1 MNFFIPSLGP
11 NFLGFHME
19 QKLINVTMK
28 LPFFPLFGNLK
39 NFKNESNHY
48 FQINWGGNMRK
59 KFTIISIMLL
69 ILVPLLAT
77 TVNAEPDPEEYAP
90 ILYFEGEETC
100 YPIDAE
106 YHLDYS
112 SLGSVGLLGL
122 TVQYYD
128 NNQGSIDDN
137 GVIEHYK
144 SVRNNYET
152 KVYYRIYNYQLSD
165 VIQYWMFYA
174 FNKGELNQHEGD
186 WEMVQIVF
194 ENDEPKDVGY
204 SQHYS
209 GQSATWNQ
217 VEKEGNHMK
226 VYVSRG
232 SHANYLR
239 SYSGKV
245 GIASDIVGANGVVLD
260 SRKNDYTLEDIEAA
274 TNTWIDFEGRW
285 GEVPDNVDDAI
296 QASFLGQAG
305 PEGPKYRT
313 TMSGVSLWDD
323 PAVWGNS
330 LLPAQDLLF
339 PVEWLVYNF
348 VMIYL
353 LITIAVVALMAF
365 RIYRRHKKYGLGPR
379 IVSMFYINN
388 PNLHSIGN
396 ILCIVG
402 IVVAF
407 IGLFS
412 PWYAASYGV
421 SGSGITSFETEGM
434 VDLLSL
440 HGINGL
446 QITLPGTSGPMP
458 MGSFDMPISL
468 FIAIGLILMIIAT
481 IGIPFSNK
489 LGKKYFFRGIR
500 LLIPFILIIVLVI
513 AIGSIV
519 PSVAGGGVISD
530 YVREIISPITSSP
543 LGGQTATAITVPG
556 VSAQV
561 SLQWGLSIGAW
572 MLLIAAIIMFISGI
586 LEIMA
591 KTQFFA
597 TKVPLP
603 GGAPP
608 KIHAQ
613 QPPIPPQQP
622 PAQQPPPPSKPP
634 APKKQAPPKSKPKAM
649 FCPECGTKLEDK
661 ATFCVKCG
669 YKLGK

>member
-1 MNFFIPSLGP
+1 MKSL
-11 NFLGFHME
+11 
-19 QKLINVTMK
+19 
-28 LPFFPLFGNLK
+28 FFPLFSNLK
-39 NFKNESNHY
+39 NVKNEPNY
-48 FQINWGGNMRK
+48 YIQKVGEKNMRK
-59 KFTIISIMLL
+59 KFTIISVMLL

-77 TVNAEPDPEEYAP
+77 AVNAVPDPEEYAP

-100 YPIDAE
+100 YPVDVD

-112 SLGSVGLLGL
+112 SLSSVGLLSA
-122 TVQYYD
+122 TVDYYD
-128 NNQGSIDDN
+128 NNQGTVNDK

-144 SVRNNYET
+144 SVKSNYDT
-152 KVYYRIYNYQLSD
+152 TVYYRVYNYQLSD
-165 VIQYWMFYA
+165 VIQYWVFYA
-174 FNKGELNQHEGD
+174 FNDGELNQHEGD

-194 ENDEPKDVGY
+194 ENDEPKEVGY

-209 GQSATWNQ
+209 GQSATWDQ

-239 SYSGKV
+239 SYSGKL

-260 SRKNDYTLEDIEAA
+260 PRKNDYVLNDIEST
-274 TNTWIDFEGRW
+274 TNTWLDFEGRW
-285 GEVPDNVDDAI
+285 GEVPDNIDDAI

-323 PAVWGNS
+323 PVAWGNS
-330 LLPAQDLLF
+330 LLPAQDILF

-353 LITIAVVALMAF
+353 LITLAVIAFMAF
-365 RIYRRHKKYGLGPR
+365 RIYQRHKKYGLGPR
-379 IVSMFYINN
+379 IVSMFYING

-402 IVVAF
+402 IVIAF

-412 PWYAASYGV
+412 QWYAVSYGV
-421 SGSGITSFETEGM
+421 SGTGTGSFQTAGM

-440 HGINGL
+440 HGISGL
-446 QITLPGTSGPMP
+446 QIILPGASGPMP

-468 FIAIGLILMIIAT
+468 FIAVGLILMIIAT

-500 LLIPFILIIVLVI
+500 LLIPFILIILLII

-519 PSVAGGGVISD
+519 PALAGGGNIGD
-530 YVREIISPITSSP
+530 YVGRIVGPVTSSP
-543 LGGQTATAITVPG
+543 FGGQTTTTITETGLSAT
-556 VSAQV
+556 V

-572 MLLIAAIIMFISGI
+572 MLLIAAIIMFISGV

-591 KTQFFA
+591 KTQFFV
-597 TKVPLP
+597 TKTPLA
-603 GGAPP
+603 GQAPP
-608 KIHAQ
+608 MMPTV
-613 QPPIPPQQP
+613 QPSAPPQQP
-622 PAQQPPPPSKPP
+622 LVT
-634 APKKQAPPKSKPKAM
+634 KKQSQPKSKPKDM
-649 FCPECGTKLEDK
+649 FCSECGTKLEDD

-669 YKLGK
+669 NKVEK